1 MTSELHL
8 LLSISSRTQV
18 RIFRQRVNTEKKAT
32 AVSQKLKKKKGNGIF
47 HVSISDFGHM
57 IDTSPQELFY
67 HMTGKWSYH
76 PKKKSIFFLLQ
87 YFIQWNGTLE
97 KKKSHYFLHQT
108 KYSNVGKI
116 SLVCFKCVYLE
127 HIQLQAGLAV
137 RVVAGENL
145 LRKQT

>member
-8 LLSISSRTQV
+8 LLSMSSRTQV

-67 HMTGKWSYH
+67 HMTGK
-76 PKKKSIFFLLQ
+76 
-87 YFIQWNGTLE
+87 
-97 KKKSHYFLHQT
+97 
-108 KYSNVGKI
+108 
-116 SLVCFKCVYLE
+116 
-127 HIQLQAGLAV
+127 
-137 RVVAGENL
+137 
-145 LRKQT
+145 